1 MKYIKLI
8 LISMIL
14 IFSASIAIAASLDL
28 PASST
33 TGTNFYFGETK
44 TNEAPGTGSP
54 AIADFTT
61 DTDNYSNVITYDD
74 GAKEYQVGGGDAT
87 AQTAWN
93 GENDIRER
101 DGTFTIGANQATI
114 LAQQLSVEKARES
127 KVSLTLHKTS
137 TFSQDGV
144 LNQSASI
151 GHYAIKNNTLDGYLV
166 YMTSSGAGHLVPHTA
181 ATAVPNNT
189 ANAGDIDLTDGET
202 PIPYNLKIS
211 QISNLTNNMPSWVKT
226 SIGIVGN
233 TASTIEPADLAS
245 GKLLLISTAS
255 SEYNDS
261 KITGKM
267 TRNELTDL
275 VAGVD
280 YDEVTHSIT
289 EVNTSTG
296 TPLARAALDQGVSD
310 FTIDISYEIVD
321 NDDYAKLQMAGKYAE
336 RIGLVYVD
344 L

>member
-1 MKYIKLI
+1 
-8 LISMIL
+8 MIL
-14 IFSASIAIAASLDL
+14 IFSASIANAAVLDL

-33 TGTNFYFGETK
+33 TGTNFYFGEVITSDD
-44 TNEAPGTGSP
+44 PGTETP

-61 DTDNYSNVITYDD
+61 NTDNYSNVITYDD
-74 GAKEYQVGGGDAT
+74 GNKEYQVGGDAN
-87 AQTAWN
+87 AWN

-101 DGTFTIGANQATI
+101 DGTFTLSANQATI
-114 LAQQLSVEKARES
+114 LSQALSVEKARES

-144 LNQSASI
+144 LDQSASI

-166 YMTSSGAGHLVPHTA
+166 YMTSSGAGHLIPHTA
-181 ATAVPNNT
+181 ATAVPNN
-189 ANAGDIDLTDGET
+189 ADNADDIDLTDGET

-211 QISNLTNNMPSWVKT
+211 KISNLTNNMPSWVKT

-255 SEYNDS
+255 SEYNNNLAGTMD
-261 KITGKM
+261 
-267 TRNELTDL
+267 RQALTAL
-275 VAGVD
+275 VAGVE
-280 YDEVTHSIT
+280 YDEVNHSIK
-289 EVNTSTG
+289 EKNASG
-296 TPLARAALDQGVSD
+296 NHPLSRAALDQGVSD